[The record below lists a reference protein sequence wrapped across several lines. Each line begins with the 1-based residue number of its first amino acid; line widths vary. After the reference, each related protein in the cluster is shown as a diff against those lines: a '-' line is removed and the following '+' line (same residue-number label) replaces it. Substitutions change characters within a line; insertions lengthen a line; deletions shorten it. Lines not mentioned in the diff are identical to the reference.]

1 MGESLGFVSI
11 HIRWATELDEV
22 IFVANQTR
30 GGKVILGVGYP
41 LVYNLIKCD
50 NVYCSLQ
57 I

>member
-11 HIRWATELDEV
+11 HIRWASELDEV